1 MKNIPKSFIGFLI
14 ISTFIWL
21 IITLSRTYVQTSS
34 FGVVYT
40 DLPQDKIYN
49 TEPVNSINIEVEGTG
64 FRFFRANFFQDDIKL
79 SLKKL
84 YKKNNKSYYL
94 ELKNS
99 TKEIQKQL
107 SSGLILKKIE
117 EDVVYFDLGSLE
129 TKKVPIM
136 PDLSID
142 YQLGFDATKVTIFPD
157 SVLLSGTEKQ
167 LKNINN
173 ITLKPLVFKDVS
185 EDLSTEVD
193 VILPK
198 KDKKV
203 KLSHNKVKLSIK
215 VDKFTEGEFEVPVF
229 VKNISSDKITIYPK
243 KVKVIFK
250 VSLKEFNKIT
260 PNSFDVE
267 ADYEYSKDNNLSYLV
282 PKIKSKS
289 DFISNVR
296 IIPQKIDFLIQK

>member
-21 IITLSRTYVQTSS
+21 IITLSRIYVQMSS
-34 FGVVYT
+34 FAVVYT

-49 TEPVNSINIEVEGTG
+49 KEPLNSINIEVEGSG
-64 FRFFRANFFQDDIKL
+64 FRFLKANFFQDDIKL

-84 YKKNNKSYYL
+84 HKKDDNSYYL

-117 EDVVYFDLGSLE
+117 EDFVYFDLGSLE
-129 TKKVPIM
+129 TKKVPVM

-142 YQLGFDATKVTIFPD
+142 YQLGFDVTKVTIFPD

-185 EDLSTEVD
+185 KDLSTEVD
-193 VILPK
+193 MILPE

-203 KLSHNKVKLSIK
+203 KLSHSKAKVSIK
-215 VDKFTEGEFEVPVF
+215 VDKFTEGEFEIPVF

-243 KVKVIFK
+243 KVKVIYK

-267 ADYEYSKDNNLSYLV
+267 ADYKYSKDNNLSYLV

-296 IIPQKIDFLIQK
+296 IVPEKIDFLIQK

>member
-14 ISTFIWL
+14 ASTFIWL
-21 IITLSRTYVQTSS
+21 IITLSRTYVQTSP
-34 FGVVYT
+34 FAVVYT

-49 TEPVNSINIEVEGTG
+49 TVPVNSINIEVEGTG
-64 FRFFRANFFQDDIKL
+64 FRFLKANFFQDDIKL

-84 YKKNNKSYYL
+84 QKKNNDLYYL
-94 ELKNS
+94 NLKNS
-99 TKEIQKQL
+99 AKEIQKQL
-107 SSGLILKKIE
+107 SSDLILKKIE
-117 EDVVYFDLGSLE
+117 EDFVYFDLGSLVS
-129 TKKVPIM
+129 KKVPVI
-136 PDLSID
+136 PNLSVD

-157 SVLLSGTEKQ
+157 SVLLSGTKKQ

-173 ITLKPLVFKDVS
+173 ITLKPLVFKGVS
-185 EDLSTEVD
+185 KDLSTEVD

-198 KDKKV
+198 DKKI
-203 KLSHNKVKLSIK
+203 KLSHDKVKVSIK
-215 VDKFTEGEFEVPVF
+215 VDKFTEGEFEIPVF

-267 ADYEYSKDNNLSYLV
+267 ADYKYSKDNNLSYLV

-289 DFISNVR
+289 NFISNVR
-296 IIPQKIDFLIQK
+296 IIPEKIDFLIQK